1 MTTLQEVIGS
11 IEFLADEDKEQLFEM
26 LYQRRIEER
35 RAEIL
40 ENAQEVRQA
49 FKEGKAKVGTIEDLI
64 ANLLEN
70 DDYFNQVKAVDG
82 TVAWPHEQ
90 DIYPAPLYL
99 DSLHYNEQ
107 LGS

>member
-11 IEFLADEDKEQLFEM
+11 IELLADEDKEQLFEM